1 MTKLFILLAVV
12 GLAIWWLRRGR
23 GGDERPPKTPK
34 TPKGPKAG
42 KGTRHDAP
50 PEPTPMLACA
60 HCGVHLPQ
68 ADAVLDSAGRPYCGE
83 AHRLA
88 GPR

>member
-23 GGDERPPKTPK
+23 GRDERPPTASKASRRAKP
-34 TPKGPKAG
+34 GP
-42 KGTRHDAP
+42 RPEAP

-68 ADAVLDSAGRPYCGE
+68 AEAVLDSAGRPFCGE